1 MLLSEID
8 VATQGEFMA
17 RILRS
22 LSEEADLLRTIRAYL
37 YHNQS
42 IVETAKALHME
53 YDSNHAEKNVE
64 RSKK

>member
-22 LSEEADLLRTIRAYL
+22 LSEEADLLRTIRAL
-37 YHNQS
+37 MLVVVDRLPAH
-42 IVETAKALHME
+42 H
-53 YDSNHAEKNVE
+53 
-64 RSKK
+64 

>member
-42 IVETAKALHME
+42 IVETAKC
-53 YDSNHAEKNVE
+53 E
-64 RSKK
+64 RKKQTRSDWV